1 MVKHTHKHIH
11 HDQLELIQFFYDK
24 TIGVVRICNLTNIG
38 LKTICLGYNVKVNTQ
53 FQVLQHIAFSLPSC
67 DAL

>member
-11 HDQLELIQFFYDK
+11 HDQSELIQFYDK

-38 LKTICLGYNVKVNTQ
+38 LKTI
-53 FQVLQHIAFSLPSC
+53 LPWIQC
-67 DAL
+67 EG

>member
-1 MVKHTHKHIH
+1 MVNHTHKHIH

-38 LKTICLGYNVKVNTQ
+38 LKTI
-53 FQVLQHIAFSLPSC
+53 LPWIQC
-67 DAL
+67 EG